1 MSIKSTY
8 SSNKVLKDAVHEI
21 TSRIDVEKT
30 RLLIY
35 FCSSNYDS
43 NEAAVL
49 VKESFPGADV
59 FGCTSAG
66 EIVSGKMLNDS
77 IVAMAFEKEDIKDIK
92 IEVLENVHTNP
103 DPAKVF
109 QNFEQHFGIKVA
121 DMDYQKFLGIILID
135 GLSNSEEKLMENI
148 GSKTNVN
155 FIGGSAGDDLK
166 FQKTFVFVN
175 GRMYENAAI
184 LALIEPSV
192 QFNILKT
199 QSFRTLSKKFVA
211 SKVNEETR
219 EIIELDGKPAAEVYA
234 NAVGKSVAE
243 AASCFMIHPF
253 GIMVGDEPF
262 VRSPQQLNGNSIKFY
277 CNISE
282 GSELTLLESKDIIA
296 DTKHALAEKLIEFG
310 KPSGII
316 NFNCILRTLELQDK
330 NLTQEYSS
338 LFSNIPTIGFSTY
351 GEEYIGHI
359 NQTAVMAIFK

>member
-1 MSIKSTY
+1 MSIKSTF
-8 SSNKVLKDAVHEI
+8 SSNKHLKDAVQEI
-21 TSRIDVEKT
+21 TSNLNVEKT

-43 NEAAVL
+43 KQAAAL

-66 EIVSGKMLNDS
+66 EITSVKMLNDS
-77 IVAMAFEKEDIKDIK
+77 IVAMAFEQDDIKNVK
-92 IEVLENVHTNP
+92 IEGLENVHTNP
-103 DPAKVF
+103 DPAKAF
-109 QNFEQHFGIKVA
+109 ENFEKHFGIKAV

-135 GLSNSEEKLMENI
+135 GLSNSEEKLMEMI

-166 FQKTFVFVN
+166 FQKTFVFAN
-175 GRMYENAAI
+175 GKMYENAAI
-184 LALIEPSV
+184 LALIEPAAH
-192 QFNILKT
+192 FDILKT
-199 QSFRTLSKKFVA
+199 QSFRTLDKKFVA
-211 SKVNEETR
+211 TKVNEETR

-234 NAVGKSVAE
+234 NAVGKSVDE
-243 AASCFMIHPF
+243 AASRFMNHPF
-253 GIMVGDEPF
+253 GIMVGEEPF
-262 VRSPQQLNGNSIKFY
+262 VRSPQQLNGTSIKFF
-277 CNISE
+277 CNVSE

-296 DTKHALAEKLIEFG
+296 DTKIALADKLTEFG

-330 NLTQEYSS
+330 KLTQEYSN
-338 LFSNIPTIGFSTY
+338 LFSEFPTVGFSTY

-359 NQTAVMAIFK
+359 NQTALIALFK